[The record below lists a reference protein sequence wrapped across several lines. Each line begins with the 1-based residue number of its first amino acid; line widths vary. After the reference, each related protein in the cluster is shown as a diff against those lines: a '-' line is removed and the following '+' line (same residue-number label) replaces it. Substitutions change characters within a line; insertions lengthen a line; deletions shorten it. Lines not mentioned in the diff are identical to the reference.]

1 MYRHTWGTHTQKGM
15 LGVSAVAS
23 TGCLQVTGFDD
34 FSICF
39 SSLENVSVFLRLLC
53 NLGYGNMLVMRIVS
67 TSYWKE
73 MK

>member
-39 SSLENVSVFLRLLC
+39 SLFFKFAT
-53 NLGYGNMLVMRIVS
+53 RIIDAF
-67 TSYWKE
+67 
-73 MK
+73 